1 MKKEKRVVWF
11 LLFVTIGGIIG
22 RVFLWDIETSD
33 MGVYLRWYGRAE
45 EYGGL
50 PGLYAIGQKI
60 KGYNALF
67 QLLVAVLTHIPGEAI
82 YKLKATW
89 LIFDILLAAGVGRLV
104 FENLN
109 AAKEKRIEYGAL
121 SYAFCFL
128 SMSVIFNSSAWGQSD
143 SVYISLIIWSMV
155 FLLREKY
162 FRTFLLLGIA
172 FAFKLQT
179 VFILPF
185 YAFVY
190 LASTK
195 FSCLYFLEIPVMFV
209 LSVLPRQIV
218 GLISPIRA
226 QVSAK
231 AAKST
236 VTGAKFIDVYI
247 NQILSGGKMYME
259 YPSFWSFLPD
269 TDADSTGFMDFY
281 KFRNVAVI
289 FAFLILLTLMFILLK
304 KKKDYPVRELIYIAF
319 ILSFTTVFFLPCM
332 IDRYGY
338 IYEILALVLVFFNRK
353 TLIPA
358 VILYVTNYYMYAGR
372 VGIETL
378 PVSNRTLSFIWLLLY
393 AAYLVIFF
401 SDGKEDAHAAA

>member
-11 LLFVTIGGIIG
+11 LLLVTLGGIIG

-109 AAKEKRIEYGAL
+109 ADEGKRREYGAL
-121 SYAFCFL
+121 AYAFCFL

-143 SVYISLIIWSMV
+143 SVYVSLIIWSLV
-155 FLLREKY
+155 FLFRKKY
-162 FRTFLLLGIA
+162 FRAFLLLGVS

-185 YAFVY
+185 YAFYY
-190 LASTK
+190 LHTAA
-195 FSCLYFLEIPVMFV
+195 FSFLYFLEVPVMFV
-209 LSVLPRQIV
+209 LSVVPRQIV

-226 QVSAK
+226 EVSAK
-231 AAKST
+231 AAKSV
-236 VTGAKFIDVYI
+236 VTGIKFIDVYI
-247 NQILSGGKMYME
+247 NQILSGGKLYME

-269 TDADSTGFMDFY
+269 KEAYADGFPDFF
-281 KFRNVAVI
+281 KFRIVAVL
-289 FAFLILLTLMFILLK
+289 FTFVLLAVLMFLILK
-304 KKKDYPVRELIYIAF
+304 KTEEADKQQLIYIAF

-338 IYEILALVLVFFNRK
+338 IYEILALVLVFFNKK
-353 TLIPA
+353 TLLPA
-358 VILYVTNYYMYAGR
+358 VILYITNYYMYAGR

-378 PVSNRTLSFIWLLLY
+378 PISNRQLSFIWLMLY
-393 AAYLVIFF
+393 AVYLVIFF
-401 SDGKEDAHAAA
+401 NDGKEGSRV

>member
-11 LLFVTIGGIIG
+11 LLFVTLGGIIG
-22 RVFLWDIETSD
+22 RIFLWDIETSD

-67 QLLVAVLTHIPGEAI
+67 QLLVAALTHIPGEAI

-89 LIFDILLAAGVGRLV
+89 LFFDILLAAGVGRFV
-104 FENLN
+104 FENLK
-109 AAKEKRIEYGAL
+109 AGEEKRIEYASL

-143 SVYISLIIWSMV
+143 SVYIALIIWSLV
-155 FLLREKY
+155 FLFRKKY
-162 FRTFLLLGIA
+162 FRSFLLLGTA

-185 YAFVY
+185 YAFYY
-190 LASTK
+190 LYEAK
-195 FSCLYFLEIPVMFV
+195 FSLLYFLEVPLMFV

-226 QVSAK
+226 EVSAK
-231 AAKST
+231 SAKSAI
-236 VTGAKFIDVYI
+236 TGVKFIDVYL

-269 TDADSTGFMDFY
+269 EDAVPGGFLDFY
-281 KFRNVAVI
+281 KFRIVAVL
-289 FAFLILLTLMFILLK
+289 FAFLLLGT
-304 KKKDYPVRELIYIAF
+304 LIYVILEKKQKMETAGLVFTAF
-319 ILSFTTVFFLPCM
+319 LLSFTTVFFLPCM

-338 IYEILALVLVFFNRK
+338 IYEILALMLVFFDKR

-358 VILYVTNYYMYAGR
+358 LALYITNYYMYAGR

-378 PVSNRTLSFIWLLLY
+378 PVSNRVLSFIWLMLY
-393 AAYLVIFF
+393 AVYLVIFF
-401 SDGKEDAHAAA
+401 SDRKEKAHAGV